1 VVSFIA
7 KKLLYSLLVLFGIAT
22 IVFLLFSVLPGDP
35 ARMMLGQ
42 RADQESIDAISQEL
56 GLNLPLGQQYIAF
69 LNDVSPIGTINN
81 DELEGRKYFPLS
93 VGDESVIALKLP
105 YLRRSFQLDRDVV
118 DVLMGAL
125 PGTAVLAVL
134 AISIALVF
142 GILFGIIG
150 ALNKGKLIDRALMV
164 LSIFGMSLPSFVAA
178 ILTVWVF
185 AYLLGHITGLP
196 VTGSLYTID
205 EFEGPQLVWKN
216 LVLPVFTL
224 GIRPLTILM
233 QLTRNS
239 MLDVLAHD
247 YVRTAVAKGLS
258 FSIVVWKH
266 TLRNALNPVITAA
279 SGWFASL
286 LAGAVFVEIVFGWQG
301 LGIVILNALNTYD
314 IPVVMGAVMM
324 VSGVFVVISLSVD
337 LLYGIFDP
345 RVRIG

>member
-1 VVSFIA
+1 M
-7 KKLLYSLLVLFGIAT
+7 LVLFGIAT

-42 RADQESIDAISQEL
+42 RADQESINEISHEL
-56 GLNLPLGQQYIAF
+56 GLDLPLGQQYLAF
-69 LNDVSPIGTINN
+69 LNDVSPIGTI
-81 DELEGRKYFPLS
+81 DLSKTEGRKFISLS
-93 VGDESVIALKLP
+93 EGTESVFALKLP
-105 YLRRSFQLDRDVV
+105 YLRRSFQLDREVV
-118 DVLMGAL
+118 DVLQDAL

-134 AISIALVF
+134 AISIALIV

-178 ILTVWVF
+178 ILVVWVF

-224 GIRPLTILM
+224 GIRPLAILM

-258 FSIVVWKH
+258 FPIVIWKH

-314 IPVVMGAVMM
+314 IPVVMGAVLM
-324 VSGVFVVISLSVD
+324 VSGVFVIISLSVD

>member
-1 VVSFIA
+1 M
-7 KKLLYSLLVLFGIAT
+7 LVLFGIAT

-42 RADQESIDAISQEL
+42 RADQESIDEISHEL
-56 GLNLPLGQQYIAF
+56 GLDLPLGQQYLAF
-69 LNDVSPIGTINN
+69 LNDVSPIGIIDLSKT
-81 DELEGRKYFPLS
+81 EGRTFITLS
-93 VGDESVIALKLP
+93 KGAESVFALKLP
-105 YLRRSFQLDRDVV
+105 YLRRSFQLDREVV
-118 DVLMGAL
+118 DVLQDAL
-125 PGTAVLAVL
+125 PGTAVLAVI
-134 AISIALVF
+134 AISIALIF

-178 ILTVWVF
+178 ILVVWVF
-185 AYLLGHITGLP
+185 AFLLGHITGLP

-224 GIRPLTILM
+224 GIRPLAILM

-258 FSIVVWKH
+258 FPVVVWKH

-314 IPVVMGAVMM
+314 IPVVMGAVLM
-324 VSGVFVVISLSVD
+324 VSGVFVIISLSVD

>member
-1 VVSFIA
+1 MLSFIA
-7 KKLLYSLLVLFGIAT
+7 KKLLYSVLVLFGIAT

-42 RADQESIDAISQEL
+42 RADQESIDEISHEL
-56 GLNLPLGQQYIAF
+56 GLDLPLGHQYLAF
-69 LNDVSPIGTINN
+69 LNDVSPIGTI
-81 DELEGRKYFPLS
+81 DLSKTEGRTFISLAE
-93 VGDESVIALKLP
+93 GTESVFALKLP
-105 YLRRSFQLDRDVV
+105 YLRRSFQLDREVV
-118 DVLMGAL
+118 DVLQDAL

-134 AISIALVF
+134 AISIALIL

-150 ALNKGKLIDRALMV
+150 ALNKSKLIDRALMV

-178 ILTVWVF
+178 ILVVWVF

-224 GIRPLTILM
+224 GIRPLAILM

-258 FSIVVWKH
+258 FPVVVWKH

-314 IPVVMGAVMM
+314 IPVVMGAVLM
-324 VSGVFVVISLSVD
+324 VSGVFVIISLAVD